1 MRKQRHGHTL
11 LETTL
16 VLLPLLAIL
25 LAGID
30 LTLALFAREALQ
42 AAVGEAA
49 RMAAAPPAR
58 YEGVDCGD
66 PEPCAARLVERR
78 TLGLVPAASVRL
90 ERHADGRVVE
100 VRAEDVVW
108 RWAVPL
114 PGLWPGQGAVLTAS
128 ALNVVR
134 RLPEDRREARR

>member
-1 MRKQRHGHTL
+1 MRKQRRGQTL

-30 LTLALFAREALQ
+30 LTLALFARGALQ
-42 AAVGEAA
+42 SAVGEAA
-49 RMAAAPPAR
+49 RLAAAPPAR
-58 YEGVDCGD
+58 YEDLDCGD
-66 PEPCAARLVERR
+66 PAPCVARLVERR
-78 TLGLVPAASVRL
+78 TLGLAPAAKVRL
-90 ERHADGRVVE
+90 ERHAGGRVVE
-100 VRAEDVVW
+100 VRVEDVAW

-128 ALNVVR
+128 ALDVVR
-134 RLPEDRREARR
+134 HSPEDGREARR